1 LVRHNSCAG
10 DRLAK
15 ILVEEKS
22 YEEIEISFIADGHG
36 SGHLG
41 AVRCGLGSNTE

>member
-1 LVRHNSCAG
+1 MWHNSCAT
-10 DRLAK
+10 DAQQK

-22 YEEIEISFIADGHG
+22 YEEIRISSIADDYG

-41 AVRCGLGSNTE
+41 AVGCRLSSDAE